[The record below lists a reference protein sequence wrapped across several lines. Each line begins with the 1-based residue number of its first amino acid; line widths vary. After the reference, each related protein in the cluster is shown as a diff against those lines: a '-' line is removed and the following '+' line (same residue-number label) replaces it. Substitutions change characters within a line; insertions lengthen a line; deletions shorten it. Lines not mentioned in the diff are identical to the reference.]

1 MEFIS
6 AVDEKTAFFV
16 NLTLKSED
24 TLFPVVSVYLCTHC
38 CCHFLRLSRR
48 DAGIYY
54 SPLNIQI
61 NSNPN
66 RGLGTQASSPAHR
79 PPVWTQL
86 GMCRHHGWT
95 TKYPSHLIDARCLC
109 CHQTTKRQ
117 SAVSSAVLNS
127 SLLQTTTHLIIIV
140 YLRPGPDPSYTSNIG
155 KH

>member
-1 MEFIS
+1 MRKQLS
-6 AVDEKTAFFV
+6 LWTWLSKVS
-16 NLTLKSED
+16 TLSSQ
-24 TLFPVVSVYLCTHC
+24 LSLCLCTQW
-38 CCHFLRLSRR
+38 CCHFLRLSKR
-48 DAGIYY
+48 DAGIYC
-54 SPLNIQI
+54 SPLNVRF

-95 TKYPSHLIDARCLC
+95 TN
-109 CHQTTKRQ
+109 TTHISSIHAACAANKQPKRQ

-127 SLLQTTTHLIIIV
+127 SLFQITTSLIILV

>member
-1 MEFIS
+1 MRKQLS
-6 AVDEKTAFFV
+6 LWTWLSKVS
-16 NLTLKSED
+16 TLSSQ
-24 TLFPVVSVYLCTHC
+24 LSLCLCTHR

-48 DAGIYY
+48 DAGIYC

-61 NSNPN
+61 SSNPN

-95 TKYPSHLIDARCLC
+95 TKYPSHLIDTRCLC
-109 CHQTTKRQ
+109 CQQTTKRQ

-127 SLLQTTTHLIIIV
+127 SLFQITTYLIVLV